1 METDNT
7 RLENQTRRKK
17 NEAGMREGSSV
28 PCRRTDVTRD
38 FTRQTQRDYFVDR
51 ISSRASGEIPLIR
64 HLRSNLLPVAVNL
77 GRRSIDRSIDRQMLE
92 SVNHLCINLH
102 TAVAQRIALNLSRRF
117 PVCEFYASICSIVGK

>member
-77 GRRSIDRSIDRQMLE
+77 GRRSIDRSIDR
-92 SVNHLCINLH
+92 
-102 TAVAQRIALNLSRRF
+102 
-117 PVCEFYASICSIVGK
+117 CSKVLTTCV